1 MSQGLLFI
9 YDFHTYYHTIMVA
22 LEMTPLVL
30 KKISQINFQE
40 FKSLL
45 FKDDLVLKTAPNKPL
60 KEPSS
65 LFANLT

>member
-1 MSQGLLFI
+1 
-9 YDFHTYYHTIMVA
+9 MVA